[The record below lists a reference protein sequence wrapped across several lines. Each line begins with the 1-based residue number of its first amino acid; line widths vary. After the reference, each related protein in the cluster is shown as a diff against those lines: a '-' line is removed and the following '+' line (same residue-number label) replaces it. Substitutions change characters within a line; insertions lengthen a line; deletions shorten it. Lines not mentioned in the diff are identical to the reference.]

1 MMTGIKDPG
10 GEGDEGF
17 EEAFDDAIFFPVDST
32 TYEEM
37 DWSGGSML
45 KDPKVDKNWLDIT
58 IGEAGNFII
67 VNIKGIL
74 ERINP
79 LLYQGSFSCGQHK
92 VFLEEENENIKML
105 IPAEIDVILHQQF
118 ETRKFFAKF
127 DHINAAV
134 GKNEIFYLDAVTKEK
149 NANMLEAHIGIDSTS
164 VFKTELK
171 FDIEVYYLKF

>member
-1 MMTGIKDPG
+1 MRMPFWGKHDFLNFRSIDVFIRCSVSRKSANVGFISYIFQGIKDPG

-17 EEAFDDAIFFPVDST
+17 EEAFDDAIIFPVDIT
-32 TYEEM
+32 TYAEM

-79 LLYQGSFSCGQHK
+79 LLYQG
-92 VFLEEENENIKML
+92 
-105 IPAEIDVILHQQF
+105 
-118 ETRKFFAKF
+118 
-127 DHINAAV
+127 
-134 GKNEIFYLDAVTKEK
+134 
-149 NANMLEAHIGIDSTS
+149 
-164 VFKTELK
+164 
-171 FDIEVYYLKF
+171 